1 MASEYKSEIRKD
13 ILKML
18 MFQMYPNALVI
29 YREYIQ
35 NAYDSINQAIRQG
48 ILNNQ
53 KDGYVTVDIKDNDII
68 IKDNG
73 CGISVASS
81 KQTLL
86 DVSSS
91 TKSGQAGMFGIGR
104 LVGAGFCQELCFMT
118 SALDED
124 KATVV
129 KFDVDKIES
138 YLKDDNCHDSASVVI
153 DNSTTVEY
161 VSADKKDHFFEVVL
175 KNVKSE
181 LAPNLLS
188 QSDVV
193 NYLSEVAPVEYQ
205 SQFSNVLIY
214 EKQNK
219 YPEFYDLHNALGK
232 VQVIV
237 NGTRIQKQYGLKVI
251 GTGDDIQ
258 SIEYFWLDSDKFGK
272 LGWGWFAL
280 TKYSAQIPPT
290 DKLAGI
296 RLRIHNIEI
305 GDAHLLSGKPYWQEE
320 RGNDY
325 FYGEIHVTNPYILP
339 NSARDGLAPTQEKNE
354 LELLLKDLF
363 AKLTRLYNKASKAR
377 GAIKKIDEGI
387 EEIKKNGV
395 TPKAKDLID
404 NKGQDAFNKLF
415 RNEPFTPAIVM
426 LNLFKQ
432 DMDEALKR
440 LDEVNPGKKKVQD
453 TTESPVVHTARPVAI
468 QPSVPPVIDTPKETS
483 SQKIETE
490 QVSKQTSLGVSDTS
504 TVKRPEPSL
513 FSTPQ
518 ADTPAIIWPE
528 PQPVPA
534 TPTVDVLAPL
544 VDKLDKSEVW
554 LIRRIFHTL
563 SEYCPQNERDL
574 KLIDNLKK
582 LIVKDLI
589 NE

>member
-1 MASEYKSEIRKD
+1 MALEYKSEIRKD

-48 ILNNQ
+48 ILNSQ
-53 KDGYVTVDIKDNDII
+53 KDGYVTVDIKGNDII

-73 CGISVASS
+73 CGIGVDSS

-104 LVGAGFCQELCFMT
+104 LVGAGFCQVLSFKT
-118 SALDED
+118 TALNED

-138 YLKDDNCHDSASVVI
+138 YLCDDNCHDSASVVI

-161 VSADKKDHFFEVVL
+161 VSADKKEHYFEVVL

-181 LAPNLLS
+181 LAPNLIS
-188 QSDVV
+188 HKDVV
-193 NYLSEVAPVEYQ
+193 DYLNEVAPVEYQ

-214 EKQNK
+214 ANQKKN
-219 YPEFYDLHNALGK
+219 PEIYDLHNALGR
-232 VQVIV
+232 VQVFV
-237 NGTRIQKQYGLKVI
+237 NGTRIQKQYGLKVV
-251 GTGDDIQ
+251 GTNDDIH
-258 SIEYFWLDSDKFGK
+258 SIEYFSLDTPKLK
-272 LGWGWFAL
+272 NLGWGWFAL
-280 TKYSAQIPPT
+280 TKFSSQIPPT
-290 DKLAGI
+290 DNLAGI

-325 FYGEIHVTNPYILP
+325 FYGEIHVTNPNILP

-354 LELLLKDLF
+354 LELALKDLF
-363 AKLTRLYNKASKAR
+363 SKLTRLYNKASKAR

-395 TPKAKDLID
+395 SPKAKDLID
-404 NKGQDAFNKLF
+404 NKGKDAFTKLF
-415 RNEPFTPAIVM
+415 KNEPFAPTIMM
-426 LNLFKQ
+426 LNLFKK

-440 LDEVNPGKKKVQD
+440 LDEVNQGKNPSERVVNPTTSPTQPAFIQ
-453 TTESPVVHTARPVAI
+453 TTETRVVDKP
-468 QPSVPPVIDTPKETS
+468 QETS
-483 SQKIETE
+483 SWMPRTE
-490 QVSKQTSLGVSDTS
+490 QAPDPVVSDSSKINMSEQPLFPPQQQVNTEIELPES
-504 TVKRPEPSL
+504 RPLTAS
-513 FSTPQ
+513 
-518 ADTPAIIWPE
+518 
-528 PQPVPA
+528 QP
-534 TPTVDVLAPL
+534 VDVLAPL
-544 VDKLDKSEVW
+544 LDKLDKSEVW

-563 SEYCPQNERDL
+563 TEYCPQNERDL